1 MSMARSTLIVGL
13 GTVGSRLLGFGRDLL
28 VARIFGAGPV
38 ADALLLALR
47 IPNLVRRVMGEGG
60 LNAGFV
66 PIYTGIRTRD
76 GERPA
81 GQFAARALAN
91 LGLVLLVIVGF
102 GMLGAKLIVLA
113 LAPGYAETPDESH
126 RAAGYLR
133 AALPF
138 IMGVGLATLIAAW
151 LNAERRF
158 TLAALA
164 PMIVNAVLI
173 AALLG
178 LLAFA
183 PPVEMSAWLFAAA
196 WSVAGLLQLALMLG
210 ALRGLTRGSG
220 GLLVRPGL
228 DEDQLRLLRIGLP
241 TFLAAGAAQ
250 FMNLAA
256 TLVASFTP
264 SAVSWLYY
272 ADRVFQLPLGF
283 VAVAVATVILPE
295 FARAEA
301 SGDHATARSLAN
313 RAMEASVALSLPAS
327 VALAVLALP
336 IASVLFEHGA
346 FGPQDSAGTSRV
358 LLGMA
363 VGLPFATMGKVLS
376 QACFARGDWKVPTIS
391 ALLGL
396 VATVLVAGIMEP
408 VDAAFGL
415 GLGVSAGLATYCLVQ
430 ALALLH
436 AGAWRPDARLVIRL
450 FGFLLASLVMGLA
463 VGLMAQALAG
473 ALASDVNA
481 GLRLALLLSLC
492 GVGIVVYMAAAILLR
507 ALRPSELVALWRAR
521 T

>member
-81 GQFAARALAN
+81 GLFAARALAN
-91 LGLVLLVIVGF
+91 LALVLLVIVGF
-102 GMLGAKLIVLA
+102 GLLGAQLVVLA
-113 LAPGYAETPDESH
+113 LAPGYAETPHESL

-138 IMGVGLATLIAAW
+138 IIGVGLATLVAAW

-173 AALLG
+173 AALLALLG
-178 LLAFA
+178 LS
-183 PPVEMSAWLFAAA
+183 PPPEMAAWFFAAA
-196 WSVAGLLQLALMLG
+196 WSVAGLLQLGLMLG
-210 ALRGLTRGSG
+210 ALRRLTGGSG

-301 SGDHATARSLAN
+301 SGDHARARSLAN
-313 RAMEASVALSLPAS
+313 RAMEASIALSLPAS

-336 IASVLFEHGA
+336 IARVLFEHGA
-346 FGPQDSAGTSRV
+346 FGPQDSAGTARV

-363 VGLPFATMGKVLS
+363 LGLPFATVGKVLS
-376 QACFARGDWKVPTIS
+376 QACFARGDWKVPTVS

-396 VATVLVAGIMEP
+396 LATVLVAGVMEP
-408 VDAAFGL
+408 VDAPFGL
-415 GLGVSAGLATYCLVQ
+415 GLGVSAGLVTYCVAQ
-430 ALALLH
+430 AVALLR
-436 AGAWRPDARLVIRL
+436 AGAWRPDTRLIVRL
-450 FGFLLASLVMGLA
+450 LGFLLASLIMGLA
-463 VGLMAQALAG
+463 VGLLAQALAG
-473 ALASDVNA
+473 ALAPSVHA
-481 GLRLALLLSLC
+481 GLRLALLLGLC
-492 GVGIVVYMAAAILLR
+492 AAGVLVYAGSAMLLR
-507 ALRPSELVALWRAR
+507 ALRLSELVAMWRAR
-521 T
+521 S